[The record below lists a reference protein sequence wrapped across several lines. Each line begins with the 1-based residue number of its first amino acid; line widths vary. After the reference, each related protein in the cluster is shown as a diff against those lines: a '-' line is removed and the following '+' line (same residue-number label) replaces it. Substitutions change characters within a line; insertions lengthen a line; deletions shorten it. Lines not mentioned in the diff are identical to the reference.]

1 MSDPGEAPQT
11 AGQLLRQAR
20 QARGLSLAD
29 VAATT
34 RIGVEHLA
42 ALEEDSADDLLAP
55 LYVRSFLRTQ
65 AAAVGVSP
73 EEVLALYDRQSGLAP
88 AAEPV
93 WEAEPT
99 VRRVGGGAGRW
110 ARLAALLLGAALV
123 VVVAVQALDRAGAGW
138 LRRPAPP
145 AAGLGPAQDQPGFGD
160 ETEALAEPAAA
171 GGPDGANAAAD
182 SSGGGGDWAPSGE
195 AGAAGA
201 DGADGAAGGEGGAPA
216 VPSPAPADTSPPPG
230 GSV

>member
-20 QARGLSLAD
+20 QARGLALAD
-29 VAATT
+29 VAAAT
-34 RIGVEHLA
+34 RIGVEYLA

-55 LYVRSFLRTQ
+55 LYVRSFLRAQ
-65 AAAVGVSP
+65 AAAVGASP
-73 EEVLALYDRQSGLAP
+73 EEALALYDRQRGQAP

-110 ARLAALLLGAALV
+110 LRLAALLIGAALV
-123 VVVAVQALDRAGAGW
+123 VAVAVRALDRAGPGW

-145 AAGLGPAQDQPGFGD
+145 AAGLGPAQDQPGPRG
-160 ETEALAEPAAA
+160 ETGAPGEPAGA
-171 GGPDGANAAAD
+171 GGPDFAGGLGGAGAAAD
-182 SSGGGGDWAPSGE
+182 SSGGDAAGEAPSGPDD
-195 AGAAGA
+195 AAAGA
-201 DGADGAAGGEGGAPA
+201 PAAPA
-216 VPSPAPADTSPPPG
+216 RAPADTSAPSG
-230 GSV
+230 GAP